1 MIYNTLQYIM
11 WDILVID
18 RSASMIDNID
28 NIKKG
33 FNELVKEQI
42 SQKSENRFTV
52 MGFNTS
58 VKILSDA
65 NFPEV
70 PDVSGEIIKVK
81 GMTALLDS
89 VGMAYNLILKQ
100 NKIKDVTLT
109 IITDGME
116 NSSKD
121 YTIEILDKMKKDI
134 DTDYNLKMVF
144 IGADEN
150 CLYGNPIALHAGQ
163 SIDCKGDL
171 LQAMRTAS
179 STISSQREC
188 TEYTPEGVVNIKST
202 DLLINKDILTP
213 LVMTRQHTLL
223 PSDDVPCC
231 PLVKRCKFE
240 KIC

>member
-1 MIYNTLQYIM
+1 M

-33 FNELVKEQI
+33 FNELVKEQV

-52 MGFNTS
+52 MGFNTT

-109 IITDGME
+109 IITDGLE

-121 YTIEILDKMKKDI
+121 YTIEILDKMKMDI

-144 IGADEN
+144 IGADKN

-163 SIDCKGDL
+163 SIDCRGDL

-202 DLLINKDILTP
+202 DLMINKDILSP